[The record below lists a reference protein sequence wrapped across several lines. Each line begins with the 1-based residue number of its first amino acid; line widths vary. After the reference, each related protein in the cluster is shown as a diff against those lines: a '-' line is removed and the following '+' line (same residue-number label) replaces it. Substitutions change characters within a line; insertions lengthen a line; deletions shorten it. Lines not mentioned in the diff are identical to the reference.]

1 MESRVA
7 DEDEGE
13 GEGEGDGEG
22 NVEDEAEVEE
32 DEGGGAAAVQPRQTR
47 PTLRDI
53 ARLCVNTIRAFYVG
67 DLVVGVAPS
76 KPKSTVL
83 QGTEVPVAR
92 AMGNLQSEAKKKSRK
107 GRTGEGTASVR
118 GSVDGLGD
126 TTDTGDDGET
136 GDTEDTPARKSP
148 APAKLEERLD
158 RLEKFDKPRPT
169 YHGKRQAPKPPGSA
183 VRKIPDSEAQEKS
196 VDTRREQTDGED
208 GHRRSS
214 EKIEATEFGS
224 PNTLL
229 VPVTCPGQ
237 RQGPMV
243 LVTDS
248 WRLANKGVVVTEISA
263 PPSQESSSDSV
274 FTDPEEQEI
283 KRDLT
288 DVATSPTIEEETFP
302 FPQDQK
308 TEPSPE
314 KQKIE
319 PVPLPPQAERRIVET
334 LISVLPEQLKSRLTE
349 EEIEQF
355 ATRLCS
361 RLHAD
366 GLLGS
371 ITFEKEEAPSKGTT
385 TEDIE
390 SSDRSDSEKENLRR
404 EIERLRELTRNA
416 DGTTVQGQS
425 TQTSPLTVLPEQ
437 RAGDRSRSVEDPASE
452 RSSVQES
459 IPEEPAIGNG
469 LDNLAKGAKNE
480 AAARIT
486 RASPMSASPL
496 PPSPPAHSSVAPP
509 PPPPPPP
516 PPSPFLDRP
525 VSVPA
530 PHPAVPTFSIPPPP
544 PLPPCPLAAQSI
556 PSQSMSSLTGIPPPP
571 PPPPPL
577 PPPLQPM
584 SRETPVSPPI
594 PPPPP
599 PPPSPAP
606 TISLISSV
614 PPPPPPPPTPMNGS
628 IPPPPPPP
636 LPSLAASLVGG
647 FSDSSIPPPPPPP
660 PPPPAPSLP
669 GMGAGIPPPPPP
681 PCTPLIGGIPP
692 PPPPPPMGGIL
703 GGPPPPPPPPPGGG
717 MLGGPP
723 PPPPP
728 PGMGPPGGPPRPPP
742 PPGAFSSAQGPCPLP
757 APPVGG
763 WNPAARACM
772 RKEPMCP
779 EVPMKPLYWTRI
791 LVPVAPTERG
801 SVEASDAPAQIPLWA
816 ELEEEKNLDMKEFA
830 GLFSRQVTE
839 RKPVRKA
846 DDSTKPSKV
855 QPAKILDSKRSKTVG
870 ILEKSLHVDFY
881 EVENAVYNLDTNVVS
896 LEALQQIYEI
906 RPTAKE
912 LEDIKAFEETNP
924 DVPLDQPEVFLK
936 KLSSINCFSERIACL
951 MFQSEFDDAIS
962 SVSNKLTNL
971 RTTCD
976 FLCNSESLKKVIALI
991 LTLGNYMNGGNRTR
1005 GQADGFGLEILG
1017 KLRDVKSNVPGITLL
1032 HYVVRARLAQETD
1045 YNFESPLP
1053 LPVPEPADIEAA
1065 SNINFDYIT
1074 NELERL
1080 RKELQACIKKCDIV
1094 VESDPETSGPFKS
1107 KMDSF
1112 VREATTELANEQEAF
1127 QDARSKFK
1135 AVMRF
1140 YQYTP
1145 RGSSLD
1151 QADPSAFFVLW
1162 LGFCQDFK
1170 DIWKKEQQRIM
1181 KERMEEIRKKYASKN
1196 TVAKTNKSAT
1206 GLKARLLKLQRK

>member
-1 MESRVA
+1 MESRVED
-7 DEDEGE
+7 DEDGE
-13 GEGEGDGEG
+13 GEG
-22 NVEDEAEVEE
+22 
-32 DEGGGAAAVQPRQTR
+32 GGADAVPPVKTR

-53 ARLCVNTIRAFYVG
+53 ARLCVNTFRAFYAG
-67 DLVVGVAPS
+67 NLVAAVALQQS
-76 KPKSTVL
+76 KPAAAAAART
-83 QGTEVPVAR
+83 GTEVPVAPD
-92 AMGNLQSEAKKKSRK
+92 MGNLQSDAKKKTK
-107 GRTGEGTASVR
+107 KGGRTAEGTASVH

-136 GDTEDTPARKSP
+136 EDAEETPVRKA
-148 APAKLEERLD
+148 APAKPEESLQNIQKF
-158 RLEKFDKPRPT
+158 EKFEKPRAP

-183 VRKIPDSEAQEKS
+183 VRKVAPEIPDKS
-196 VDTRREQTDGED
+196 IEIQRELVNGED
-208 GHRRSS
+208 EHRGSVG
-214 EKIEATEFGS
+214 KVDATEADLTNS
-224 PNTLL
+224 LL
-229 VPVTCPGQ
+229 VPVSLPGQ
-237 RQGPMV
+237 RQGPVV

-248 WRLANKGVVVTEISA
+248 WRLANKAVIVSEISA

-274 FTDPEEQEI
+274 FTDPDEQEA
-283 KRDLT
+283 KQEPT
-288 DVATSPTIEEETFP
+288 DVSAPPTIDSDVF
-302 FPQDQK
+302 QK
-308 TEPSPE
+308 NQKNQKSEPS
-314 KQKIE
+314 
-319 PVPLPPQAERRIVET
+319 PLPPQAERRIVDT
-334 LISVLPEQLKSRLTE
+334 LISVLPEQLKSRLTV

-371 ITFEKEEAPSKGTT
+371 ISFDERTPSKEISV
-385 TEDIE
+385 EDVE
-390 SSDRSDSEKENLRR
+390 ASDRSDSEKENLRR
-404 EIERLRELTRNA
+404 EVERLRELTRNV
-416 DGTTVQGQS
+416 DGSSAQGKS
-425 TQTSPLTVLPEQ
+425 TQTSPLTVQPEQ
-437 RAGDRSRSVEDPASE
+437 WGLDRPRSSEDATSE
-452 RSSVQES
+452 RSTVQES
-459 IPEEPAIGNG
+459 IPEEPIANG
-469 LDNLAKGAKNE
+469 LDGLKTAKHEPPRKQ
-480 AAARIT
+480 
-486 RASPMSASPL
+486 SSMSSATSPL
-496 PPSPPAHSSVAPP
+496 PRSPPAHSSVAPP

-516 PPSPFLDRP
+516 PPSPCLDRP

-544 PLPPCPLAAQSI
+544 PLPPCPHAAQSI
-556 PSQSMSSLTGIPPPP
+556 PSQSLTSLTGIPPPP
-571 PPPPPL
+571 PPPPPTPM

-584 SRETPVSPPI
+584 SRETPGSPPV

-606 TISLISSV
+606 TIGLISSV
-614 PPPPPPPPTPMNGS
+614 LPPPPPPPTPMSGS
-628 IPPPPPPP
+628 IPPPPFPP
-636 LPSLAASLVGG
+636 LPSLSASLVDR
-647 FSDSSIPPPPPPP
+647 FSRSSIPPPPPPP

-681 PCTPLIGGIPP
+681 PPCTPLNGGIPP
-692 PPPPPPMGGIL
+692 PPPPPPPIGGIL
-703 GGPPPPPPPPPGGG
+703 GGPPPPPPPPGMMPG
-717 MLGGPP
+717 
-723 PPPPP
+723 PPPP
-728 PGMGPPGGPPRPPP
+728 PGMGPLGAPRPPP
-742 PPGAFSSAQGPCPLP
+742 PPGTMGGAPGPCPLP
-757 APPVGG
+757 APPIGG
-763 WNPAARACM
+763 WNPAGRACM

-791 LVPVAPTERG
+791 LVPEAQTKLG
-801 SVEASDAPAQIPLWA
+801 SVEASDGPAQVPLWL

-936 KLSSINCFSERIACL
+936 KLSGINSFAERIACL
-951 MFQSEFDDAIS
+951 MFQTEFHDAIS
-962 SVSNKLTNL
+962 SVSTKLTNL

-976 FLCNSESLKKVIALI
+976 FLCNSGSLKKVIALI
-991 LTLGNYMNGGNRTR
+991 LTLGNYMNGGNRSR
-1005 GQADGFGLEILG
+1005 GQADGFGLEILS
-1017 KLRDVKSNVPGITLL
+1017 KLKDVKSNVPGITLL
-1032 HYVVRARLAQETD
+1032 HYVVRARLAQEKD
-1045 YNFESPLP
+1045 HNFESPLP

-1074 NELERL
+1074 GELDRL
-1080 RKELQACIKKCDIV
+1080 RKELKACVKKCDIV
-1094 VESDPETSGPFKS
+1094 VEADPENSGPFKE
-1107 KMDSF
+1107 KMESF
-1112 VREATTELANEQEAF
+1112 VREATAELASEQEAF
-1127 QDARSKFK
+1127 QEARCKFK
-1135 AVMRF
+1135 AVMQF
-1140 YQYTP
+1140 YQYKP
-1145 RGSSLD
+1145 KGSSLD

-1181 KERMEEIRKKYASKN
+1181 KERMEELRKKYESKN
-1196 TVAKTNKSAT
+1196 KVAKTKKSAT
-1206 GLKARLLKLQRK
+1206 GLKARLLRLQRE